1 MPDRSESGHV
11 GDPRSATAEK
21 GEILFQSFTDAL
33 ERMLNRVI
41 TWDGVSWD
49 G

>member
-1 MPDRSESGHV
+1 V

-21 GEILFQSFTDAL
+21 GEILFQSFTGAL
-33 ERMLNRVI
+33 EKMLNRVI
-41 TWDGVSWD
+41 AWDGVSWD